1 MNSPQGSEYLIR
13 PLCLTSRGAASREME
28 RIGVDPAG
36 IARMLPKLDQQA
48 VLIPKLRAVSANII
62 KQEMLSL
69 GGDAAVARGTVAC
82 SVEQTD
88 VLLIG
93 NRKQLLGLCEK
104 LKLQPFGLKQVA
116 TALSEQL
123 HRQQPSHWQTSRRR
137 LSLDK
142 PLIMG
147 ILNVTPDSFSDG
159 GKFTG
164 LDGAVA
170 HALQMESEGADLI
183 DIGGESARPGAPQIS
198 AEEERAR
205 VLPVVEA
212 LANKLSIPISIDTWK
227 SSVADACLQAGAEI
241 VNDISG
247 LSFDPVLAQVA
258 ARHQAGLVLMHTR
271 GTPQEMQ
278 QNTVYDDLPGEVS
291 SSLFRSANNAR
302 AAGLSADRIAIDPG
316 ICFAKNLQGNLELL
330 RRLPELTALGYPLLV
345 GTSRKS
351 FIGKVLQQENSSD
364 RLFGTAATVALAVAG
379 GARILRVHDVAAM
392 RDVALMAHAIT
403 DLTPCST
410 ESCL

>member
-241 VNDISG
+241 INDISG
-247 LSFDPVLAQVA
+247 LGFDPAMADVV
-258 ARHQAGLVLMHTR
+258 ARHHAGLVLMHTR

-278 QNTVYDDLPGEVS
+278 QDTSYDNLLGEVLA
-291 SSLFRSANNAR
+291 SLKN
-302 AAGLSADRIAIDPG
+302 SADLALQAGVTAGQIAVDPG
-316 ICFAKNLQGNLELL
+316 ICFAKDLQGNLVLL
-330 RRLPELTALGYPLLV
+330 RRLSELHCLGYPLLV

-351 FIGKVLQQENSSD
+351 FIGKVLQKPEPHD
-364 RLFGTAATVALAVAG
+364 RLFGTAATVALAVQH
-379 GARILRVHDVAAM
+379 GAQILRVHDVAAM
-392 RDVALMAHAIT
+392 RDVALMANAIQN
-403 DLTPCST
+403 S
-410 ESCL
+410 